1 MTILIYIVQL
11 SWFPSTFSSENYF
24 GCNWLYSMH
33 LFQMNNRTHNLK
45 ESIKL
50 MEYYVVTTKTSQD
63 ECWQDVLNQK
73 NHLLQVYPNLIHMT
87 IGKTLSKHQHDKDD
101 GKRIDRVR
109 IMGENGMGD
118 GGNSNDR

>member
-1 MTILIYIVQL
+1 MT
-11 SWFPSTFSSENYF
+11 
-24 GCNWLYSMH
+24 
-33 LFQMNNRTHNLK
+33 LK

-63 ECWQDVLNQK
+63 GMLARCVESK
-73 NHLLQVYPNLIHMT
+73 KSSTSSYPNLIHMT
-87 IGKTLSKHQHDKDD
+87 IGKTLRKHQHDKDD